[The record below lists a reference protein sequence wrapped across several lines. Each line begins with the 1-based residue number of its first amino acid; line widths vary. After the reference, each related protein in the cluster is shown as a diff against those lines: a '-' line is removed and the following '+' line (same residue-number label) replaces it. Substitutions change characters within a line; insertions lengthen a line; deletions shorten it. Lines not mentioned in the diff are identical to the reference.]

1 MAESIYKMGTKY
13 PKAVRKS
20 KSWGKG
26 RMCSKDGCDK
36 IMSQYNNSE
45 FCFEH
50 KPLTYPRNRGK
61 ILRD

>member
-1 MAESIYKMGTKY
+1 MSERIYKMGTKY
-13 PKAVRKS
+13 PKAERKS

-26 RMCSKDGCDK
+26 RMCSKKGCNT

-50 KPLTYPRNRGK
+50 KPITYPRNRGR
-61 ILRD
+61 ILRN